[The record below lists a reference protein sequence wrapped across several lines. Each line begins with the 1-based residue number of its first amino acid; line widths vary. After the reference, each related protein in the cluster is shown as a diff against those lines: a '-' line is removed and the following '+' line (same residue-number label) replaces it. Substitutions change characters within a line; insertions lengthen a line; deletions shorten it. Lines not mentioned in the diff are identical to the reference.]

1 MLRLDLRVSPDPT
14 DDQLDGRVDICASAF
29 VGQIL
34 HASDDL
40 KLERLES
47 AEQLQAVQEDFASR
61 RAASCVGQAMP
72 CSHGV
77 TICEGECRLKE
88 R

>member
-1 MLRLDLRVSPDPT
+1 MLRLGLRVSPDPT
-14 DDQLDGRVDICASAF
+14 DDHLDGRVDICASAF

-34 HASDDL
+34 DAGDDL
-40 KLERLES
+40 KLERLEG
-47 AEQLQAVQEDFASR
+47 AKQLRAVQEDFASR
-61 RAASCVGQAMP
+61 RAASRVGQVMP

-77 TICEGECRLKE
+77 TICEGRCRLKE